1 MGKGLSKDM
10 DRLQN
15 SSISRLLWV
24 FHLSQYLMCL
34 IFTNDQANKEHF
46 TKTRACKICS
56 IQGNR
61 YSCDTGKYNAFISKG
76 SFISMW
82 IIYHIFIVTNL
93 FVSRHSK
100 ERLVCLL

>member
-34 IFTNDQANKEHF
+34 IFTNDQVNKEHF

-61 YSCDTGKYNAFISKG
+61 YSFDTGKYNAFISKG
-76 SFISMW
+76 SFI
-82 IIYHIFIVTNL
+82 
-93 FVSRHSK
+93 
-100 ERLVCLL
+100 